1 LSRAGLKN
9 RSWECVK
16 LLYLTRELRD
26 MKKGRNQKN
35 FPDERGEGDKKQ
47 RDGKLK
53 DGCRMERDDT
63 YKT

>member
-1 LSRAGLKN
+1 
-9 RSWECVK
+9 
-16 LLYLTRELRD
+16 

-53 DGCRMERDDT
+53 DGCRMERDEQIKLD
-63 YKT
+63 KSFVAFLAFK